1 MNILNRLTIKNLL
14 LNKKRTIVT
23 LIGIILSTALI
34 CGVATLVTSF
44 QNALIEEAKMEYGNY
59 HTIFYDIPKDKQK
72 YLLNNVNIK
81 NSMVT
86 KDVGYAKLE
95 GSTNLLKPYVYLRE
109 FDDNAIKNLPIKLVD
124 GRLPKN
130 SNEIIISERI
140 ISDGEVKLK
149 IGDKITLGLGKRMF
163 DGDEL
168 NQNNP
173 IVSSKIAY
181 GNYIEGEDEEL
192 VVKFTKEFEIVG
204 IMQRPYYETYSTAS
218 YIIISHLDENIYDSA
233 DISVLYKNVRD
244 TYKITEEISGKNNE
258 KKESNEKYDYEY
270 NSNLL
275 RFSGVSKDD
284 NINTTIYVLSSII
297 ISIIV
302 VTAIF
307 VIRNSFS
314 ISITERF
321 RQYGMLA
328 SVGATSKQ
336 IKKNVLYEGMIL
348 GLISI
353 PIGILSGIFA
363 IFILLKVVN
372 MIIGDYFDSINL
384 VLAVSPISILV
395 AIFISA
401 ITILLSSF
409 IPAIKASKISPL
421 EAIRSNNDI
430 KIKGKKLK
438 ISKVYQKLFAIEG
451 EIALKNLKRSKKK
464 YRTTILSIALSII
477 AFISI
482 NTFIEYG
489 FNMSNM
495 YYEEY
500 DYNIRVN
507 YTVEDNGD
515 SLKYFNNIIK
525 LDNINN
531 YSIRKQ
537 SIQNIELSKYA
548 TDITKQVYGKA
559 YNENGE
565 EIEEPNYTIYFIAV
579 GDKNYKDY
587 LSKLGLDEKEY
598 ENKGIL
604 LNRGM
609 TILDSKR
616 VEYDYINIKENDKL
630 EFYHTFDKEKRE
642 IVIGKITEE
651 LPFAVNKEFYAPVV
665 IISDKYI
672 ENLEYSIDSLL
683 IDSSNATELEK
694 DIEKLDEFVRG
705 SVYNLEEAVRENN
718 SIKLVISI
726 FLYGFITV
734 IILIGVTN
742 IFNTITTNMALRHKE
757 FAILKSIGMTDK
769 DFRKMINFESIFY
782 GLKSLLYGLPIG
794 LLLSYFISKAV
805 GISIKFNYV
814 FPYKAVI
821 ICIIFVILIVWITM
835 RYSLKKAEKLNI
847 IDTIR
852 NENI

>member
-23 LIGIILSTALI
+23 MIGIILSTALI

-59 HTIFYDIPKDKQK
+59 HTIFYDVPKDKQK
-72 YLLNNVNIK
+72 YILNNVNIK

-95 GSTNLLKPYVYLRE
+95 RSTNLLKPYVYLRE

-130 SNEIIISERI
+130 SNEIVISERI

-149 IGDKITLGLGKRMF
+149 IGDKITLGLGKRML

-181 GNYIEGEDEEL
+181 GNYVEGEDEEL
-192 VVKFTKEFEIVG
+192 VVKFTKEFEVVG
-204 IMQRPYYETYSTAS
+204 IMQRPYYETYSSAS

-233 DISVLYKNVRD
+233 DISVLYENVRD
-244 TYKITEEISGKNNE
+244 TYKITEEISGKNDE

-275 RFSGVSKDD
+275 RFSGISKND
-284 NINTTIYVLSSII
+284 NINTTIYVLSAIVVI
-297 ISIIV
+297 IIV
-302 VTAIF
+302 VTSIF

-395 AIFISA
+395 AIAISA
-401 ITILLSSF
+401 ITILLSSI

-438 ISKVYQKLFAIEG
+438 ISKLFQKLFAIEG

-477 AFISI
+477 VFISI

-604 LNRGM
+604 INKGM
-609 TILDSKR
+609 TLLDGKR

-630 EFYHTFDKEKRE
+630 EFYHASEKEKRE

-651 LPFAVNKEFYAPVV
+651 LPFAVNKEFYTPT
-665 IISDKYI
+665 IIVSDKYI
-672 ENLEYSIDSLL
+672 ENIEYGINSLL
-683 IDSSNATELEK
+683 IDSSNATKLEK

-814 FPYKAVI
+814 LPYKAVI

-835 RYSLKKAEKLNI
+835 RYSLKKTEKLNI

>member
-438 ISKVYQKLFAIEG
+438 VSKLFKKLFGIEG

-683 IDSSNATELEK
+683 IDSSNATKLEK

>member
-244 TYKITEEISGKNNE
+244 TYKITEEISGKNDE

-284 NINTTIYVLSSII
+284 NINATIYILSSII

-438 ISKVYQKLFAIEG
+438 VSKLFKKLFGIEG

-587 LSKLGLDEKEY
+587 LSKLGLDEKE
-598 ENKGIL
+598 
-604 LNRGM
+604 
-609 TILDSKR
+609 
-616 VEYDYINIKENDKL
+616 V
-630 EFYHTFDKEKRE
+630 
-642 IVIGKITEE
+642 
-651 LPFAVNKEFYAPVV
+651 
-665 IISDKYI
+665 
-672 ENLEYSIDSLL
+672 
-683 IDSSNATELEK
+683 
-694 DIEKLDEFVRG
+694 
-705 SVYNLEEAVRENN
+705 
-718 SIKLVISI
+718 
-726 FLYGFITV
+726 
-734 IILIGVTN
+734 
-742 IFNTITTNMALRHKE
+742 
-757 FAILKSIGMTDK
+757 
-769 DFRKMINFESIFY
+769 
-782 GLKSLLYGLPIG
+782 
-794 LLLSYFISKAV
+794 
-805 GISIKFNYV
+805 
-814 FPYKAVI
+814 
-821 ICIIFVILIVWITM
+821 
-835 RYSLKKAEKLNI
+835 
-847 IDTIR
+847 
-852 NENI
+852 